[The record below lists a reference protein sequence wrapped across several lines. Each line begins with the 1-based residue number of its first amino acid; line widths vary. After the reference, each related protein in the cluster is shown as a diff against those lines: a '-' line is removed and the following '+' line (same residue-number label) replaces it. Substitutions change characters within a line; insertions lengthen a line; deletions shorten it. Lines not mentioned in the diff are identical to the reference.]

1 MLKKRRILPSLI
13 IAIKKGLAWPLFYTA
28 AFYLVF
34 NGVLTVLFAKLEK
47 KLNYFR
53 G

>member
-1 MLKKRRILPSLI
+1 MPYHIPADRLHY
-13 IAIKKGLAWPLFYTA
+13 IKKGLIWPLFYTA